1 MPVFFDGWSG
11 IIRIA
16 ITAPIVYVAVII
28 FIRISGKRSTSKMNN
43 FDWIVTVAL
52 GSMVG
57 SVIVLKNVVILEG
70 LEAIA
75 LLLILQYGVTKL
87 SAVVPAF
94 SKTVRSSPTILF
106 FRGQFQEETMQAERV
121 TRTEIL
127 AAIREAGQTRLDAVE
142 AVVLESDANLSVIPR
157 QEEDFPETLQGVSGI
172 KSLRFNH

>member
-16 ITAPIVYVAVII
+16 IAAPIFYVAVIL

-52 GSMVG
+52 GSIVG
-57 SVIVLKNVVILEG
+57 SVILLKDVVILEG

-87 SAVVPAF
+87 SALVPAF
-94 SKTVRSSPTILF
+94 SKAIRSSPTIVF
-106 FRGQFQEETMQAERV
+106 FRGEFQEKTMQAERV
-121 TRTEIL
+121 TRAEIL
-127 AAIREAGQTRLDAVE
+127 AAIREAGHPRLGAVE

-157 QEEDFPETLQGVSGI
+157 QEEGFPEILRGLSGI
-172 KSLRFNH
+172 KTGK

>member
-16 ITAPIVYVAVII
+16 ITAPILYVAMIL

-52 GSMVG
+52 GSIVG
-57 SVIVLKNVVILEG
+57 SVILFKDVVVLEG

-87 SAVVPAF
+87 SALVPAF
-94 SKTVRSSPTILF
+94 SKAIRSSPTIVF
-106 FRGQFQEETMQAERV
+106 FRGEFQEKTMQSERV
-121 TRTEIL
+121 TRAEIL

-157 QEEDFPETLQGVSGI
+157 QEEGFPETLRGLSGI
-172 KSLRFNH
+172 KTGK